1 MVGRGRQ
8 ILVPVHRILGHRE
21 HHPQGPAAGEEGH
34 LEATAQQVSM
44 APIRRARKGIAWR
57 GKNPLTL
64 DLHRK
69 GTRLLVLQAVQQ
81 LLVVERQQGFQ
92 LWLGLDTEDVEVI
105 WRMVKMHTYQ
115 LVPPGQSSC
124 GVFLSSSPP

>member
-1 MVGRGRQ
+1 M
-8 ILVPVHRILGHRE
+8 
-21 HHPQGPAAGEEGH
+21 
-34 LEATAQQVSM
+34 
-44 APIRRARKGIAWR
+44 
-57 GKNPLTL
+57 TL

-124 GVFLSSSPP
+124 GVFLSSGPP